1 MFNYFEMKQVAVTI
15 RNRWGRRN
23 IIILLYQTSIR
34 TAAKVKYSETNL
46 TLVPH
51 YKAQPYNYLE

>member
-1 MFNYFEMKQVAVTI
+1 MKQVAVSI
-15 RNRWGRRN
+15 GNWWGRRN

-34 TAAKVKYSETNL
+34 TATKVQYSETNL
-46 TLVPH
+46 TLAPH